1 MTTENGN
8 NQKNGKSVEAAESQ
22 WLNVELGPAVANRQ
36 QRQPPAQKARP
47 KVRWY
52 MEGVTEEDVTSQAGM
67 SRQATAIGGLLLI
80 ALGVL
85 VLMLAVMIVIT
96 FVSLFT

>member
-1 MTTENGN
+1 MTTENHN
-8 NQKNGKSVEAAESQ
+8 SQKNDKGVEAAESQ
-22 WLNVELGPAVANRQ
+22 WLKVELGPAVSNRQ

-47 KVRWY
+47 KVRWF
-52 MEGVTEEDVTSQAGM
+52 MEGVTEEEVTSQAGM

-85 VLMLAVMIVIT
+85 VPMVVVMIVIT